1 MLRSWI
7 RKRLSMQ
14 PTRCKSRR
22 NHRHRRLCVESLSPR
37 LVMTGEGQTYAMDYW
52 LDASELMGDVTGAIQ
67 WGDGTSSPATIASK
81 PAAGPLRVR
90 IDYSLDSNNF
100 FQANE
105 RRVLLQTVLDSIASR
120 FSDSLS
126 AIQPVG
132 SEYWEARFK
141 NPSNGAD
148 VSRRNLAVGANELVV
163 FVGARALSVGEGG
176 LGNRGGTFVSSTRQQ
191 FVDTVRARGQTG
203 ALANP
208 ATDVGPWGGAIT
220 FDTTKN
226 WYFGSDLNGIG
237 PTQLD
242 FVTVAAHEFL
252 HVLGFGTTDSFNNKL
267 INSKFTGTAA
277 GQEYGAQVPMADADH
292 FANNLNYR
300 GRRPIM
306 VPSLANAERLLPS
319 RLDLAA
325 MHDIGWRLITP
336 SVRVTG
342 SKVFGDNA
350 TFAANITLQGARI
363 GSKSFPLSIPITNV
377 APTFDARGNAT
388 AIAGFPLTLNRIGQF
403 SDPGFGTPLTSPPKA
418 ETFTYR
424 IQWGDN
430 TSDTGNATV
439 ESVGNATTKTRG
451 YFNGTH
457 TYANP
462 GVYTVTLTVTDD
474 DGGSSQQQ
482 FQITVA
488 EQPKLTLSINK
499 NTFSESAGSGVALLT
514 ISRPSSFSSAALV
527 VQLRSSDTSEATLPA
542 TATIPA
548 GLTSITVGVNAVD
561 DALFDGPQAVELSAS
576 ATSLQSSALDVT
588 VTDHQ
593 PISMVAARADLHED
607 IPEQRSTR
615 VTIGIRS
622 PAPVGGAR
630 VTLAANQPGILQF
643 PTSVTVPAGSTQVD
657 VTVSAVDDLRP
668 QRLRNVVLTASGN
681 NLVAS
686 SLNLSVNDSDP
697 YRWTN
702 PNIQMDVDANGS
714 VDPLDVLRVIN
725 EINRRRA
732 RQK

>member
-1 MLRSWI
+1 
-7 RKRLSMQ
+7 
-14 PTRCKSRR
+14 
-22 NHRHRRLCVESLSPR
+22 
-37 LVMTGEGQTYAMDYW
+37 MTAEGQSYALDQW
-52 LDASELMGDVTGAIQ
+52 LDASELMGDVTGTIQ
-67 WGDGTSSPATIASK
+67 WGDGTSSPATIAAK

-90 IDYSLDSNNF
+90 IDYSLDANNF

-126 AIQPVG
+126 AIQPQG

-148 VSRRNLAVGANELVV
+148 VSRRNLPVAANELVV

-226 WYFGSDLNGIG
+226 WYFGTDPNGMG
-237 PTQLD
+237 SNQLD

-267 INSKFTGTAA
+267 INNKFTGTAA
-277 GQEYGAQVPMADADH
+277 RAEYGSDVPMADPDH
-292 FANNLNYR
+292 FANNLSYR

-306 VPSLANAERLLPS
+306 VPSLGNAERLLPS
-319 RLDLAA
+319 RLDLTA

-350 TFAANITLQGARI
+350 NFSATITLQGARI
-363 GSKSFPLSIPITNV
+363 GSKSFPLSVPITNV
-377 APTFDARGNAT
+377 APTFDTRGNAT
-388 AIAGFPLTLNRIGQF
+388 AIAGFPVTLNRIGQF
-403 SDPGFGTPLTSPPKA
+403 SDPGFGTPLTSPPKS

-439 ESVGNATTKTRG
+439 ESVGNTTTRTRG

-462 GVYTVTLTVTDD
+462 GTYTVTLTVTDD

-488 EQPKLTLSINK
+488 EQPKLTLAINK
-499 NTFSESAGSGVALLT
+499 NTFSESAGAGVALLT
-514 ISRPSSFSSAALV
+514 ISRPAGSTSAALV
-527 VQLRSSDTSEATLPA
+527 VQLRSNDTSEATLPA
-542 TATIPA
+542 TTTIPA
-548 GLTSITVGVNAVD
+548 GATSVSVGVNAVD
-561 DALFDGPQAVELSAS
+561 DALFDGSQTVELSAS
-576 ATSLQSSALDVT
+576 ATSFQPGALNVS

-593 PISMVAARADLHED
+593 PISLAAANTALHED

-615 VTIGIRS
+615 VTVGIRS
-622 PAPVGGAR
+622 PAPAGGVR
-630 VTLAANQPGILQF
+630 VTLAATPPGVLQI
-643 PTSVTVPAGSTQVD
+643 PTTVTIPAGSTQID
-657 VTVSAVDDLRP
+657 VTVSAIDDLRP
-668 QRLRNVVLTASGN
+668 QRLRNVTLNASGD
-681 NLVAS
+681 NLIAS
-686 SLNLSVNDSDP
+686 TLNLTVNDSDP

-702 PNIQMDVDANGS
+702 PNVRVDVDANGS
-714 VDPLDVLRVIN
+714 VDPLDVLRIINEINRAGTRALDPVADVAPPYFDTNPDGTIDPLDVLVVIN
-725 EINRRRA
+725 EINRRA
-732 RQK
+732 